1 MTSVAHCSCGS
12 LQAEAVADPIFVVAC
27 HCIECQRRTGAPF
40 GVSAFFGK
48 ADVRTNGLSTIYV
61 RDGQEGKLRFHFC
74 PTCGT
79 TVYWFAD
86 LLPDCIGIAVGAF
99 ADPSFAK
106 PMRSIWE
113 RTRHPWVA
121 FDHLLEHFP
130 EGTSARDRLGTQ

>member
-1 MTSVAHCSCGS
+1 MTRVARCCCGS
-12 LQAEAVADPIFVVAC
+12 LQAEAVADPVFVVAC

-40 GVSAFFGK
+40 GASAFFQK
-48 ADVRTNGLSTIYV
+48 ADVRTNGLSTTYV
-61 RDGQEGKLRFHFC
+61 RDGQEGRKLRFHFC

-86 LLPDCIGIAVGAF
+86 LRPDFIGIAVGAF

-106 PMRSIWE
+106 PTGSIWE
-113 RTRHPWVA
+113 QTRHPWVA

-130 EGTSARDRLGTQ
+130 EGPSARA